1 MACIN
6 EVSTD
11 VCGVNLVIPHYFYQI
26 VQMDKPNLSDEEIIQ
41 SLPWT
46 TKDLVDIAPENI
58 VADFIDYPITL
69 PMQSSKMN
77 VFITNKLQLLP
88 FIDSF

>member
-1 MACIN
+1 
-6 EVSTD
+6 
-11 VCGVNLVIPHYFYQI
+11 
-26 VQMDKPNLSDEEIIQ
+26 MDKPNLSDEEIIQ

-69 PMQSSKMN
+69 TMQSSKMN
-77 VFITNKLQLLP
+77 VLLR
-88 FIDSF
+88 